1 MLNAKEFFLD
11 LLLEM
16 GVSQQSCNQN
26 DFNFVFD
33 AELDSFQ
40 LLSLISEIEAALSI
54 NIPIEMLE
62 CSSSHTIGGFLEM
75 LEVIQGT

>member
-1 MLNAKEFFLD
+1 MNAKECFLE

-16 GVSQQSCNQN
+16 GVSKQSCSQE

-33 AELDSFQ
+33 ANLDSFQ
-40 LLSLISEIEAALSI
+40 LLSLISEIEASLSI

-62 CSSSHTIGGFLEM
+62 CKTSHTIGGFVKM
-75 LEVIQGT
+75 LEVIQKA